1 MLPVTTS
8 QLGTDVKIAW
18 IEPNSGSLTIDGYL
32 IEILTSDLTTYAEAP
47 TCDGQDS
54 YVHQNKFCTVPMET
68 LTSDPFNIQQ
78 GDLIKIRVSA
88 QNSLGFSIP
97 STLNTVGVTAKVQP
111 HKPPTAPQRGVGTSP
126 LQLVVDYAMLTGV
139 FTGNSEITSLQ
150 LQWDKGTS
158 GLEWV
163 TLVGDFPYTTSTTY
177 TIN

>member
-1 MLPVTTS
+1 
-8 QLGTDVKIAW
+8 
-18 IEPNSGSLTIDGYL
+18 
-32 IEILTSDLTTYAEAP
+32 
-47 TCDGQDS
+47 
-54 YVHQNKFCTVPMET
+54 MET

-111 HKPPTAPQRGVGTSP
+111 HKPPTVPQRGVGTSP

-150 LQWDKGTS
+150 MQWDKGTS